1 MLVGKFI
8 ERERRKAICTIV
20 KGWVSRA
27 GYLFHAVKKKR
38 LFAKAN
44 FGKERLCTI
53 EKSEL
58 KKRNERRKSKQTR
71 QQTTQVNDNRKSL
84 QNSEQTTRTV
94 SSRAPPEPIG
104 PLSIPQ
110 KRKTK
115 TLRRGFSIKSMLKI
129 YKKSQPESMRGSPLK
144 EVFVASQVQQ
154 ALIVVF
160 VRFHWILSFWCSSA
174 FSIC

>member
-1 MLVGKFI
+1 M
-8 ERERRKAICTIV
+8 
-20 KGWVSRA
+20 
-27 GYLFHAVKKKR
+27 FHAVKKKR

-58 KKRNERRKSKQTR
+58 KKRNERRKSNTS

-129 YKKSQPESMRGSPLK
+129 YKKSQPESMRRSPLK

-160 VRFHWILSFWCSSA
+160 VRFH
-174 FSIC
+174 